1 MRSIQEAPQSNRGGP
16 GRVRRRCVVADPG
29 CGDREFATSSDV
41 ADGRSSLPQDGR
53 SGGLCARGLD
63 ESRSGERS
71 HSDQRPTPS
80 DTPRHLDLLLS
91 AFLEV
96 VRAPSS
102 LSFTEGQPA
111 PDRVPK
117 CTSVAVYE
125 LNATTQALRNRTRRT
140 RIHVERYTGPHGAVF
155 ALRTRMKDVPPRQ
168 LAFVRLPSAFLACRC
183 FNLLVLRSHRPRKC

>member
-1 MRSIQEAPQSNRGGP
+1 VDLDGFA
-16 GRVRRRCVVADPG
+16 VVASSPTRG
-29 CGDREFATSSDV
+29 VGIASSRRLATSPTAGPRSHRT
-41 ADGRSSLPQDGR
+41 ADPEV
-53 SGGLCARGLD
+53 CAREVSTRVGQVSGLTVTNVQLLATHA
-63 ESRSGERS
+63 SSPATR
-71 HSDQRPTPS
+71 
-80 DTPRHLDLLLS
+80 LLS

-125 LNATTQALRNRTRRT
+125 LNATTQALRNHTRRT
-140 RIHVERYTGPHGAVF
+140 RIHVERYWPARCLGAVF

>member
-71 HSDQRPTPS
+71 HSATNVQLSRAT
-80 DTPRHLDLLLS
+80 HLVTTALYEKDS
-91 AFLEV
+91 SPPPLEH
-96 VRAPSS
+96 REGS
-102 LSFTEGQPA
+102 L
-111 PDRVPK
+111 
-117 CTSVAVYE
+117 
-125 LNATTQALRNRTRRT
+125 
-140 RIHVERYTGPHGAVF
+140 
-155 ALRTRMKDVPPRQ
+155 
-168 LAFVRLPSAFLACRC
+168 
-183 FNLLVLRSHRPRKC
+183 

>member
-71 HSDQRPTPS
+71 HSDQRPTLSS
-80 DTPRHLDLLLS
+80 DTGTSSDLLLS
-91 AFLEV
+91 GVPEV

-140 RIHVERYTGPHGAVF
+140 RIHVERYWPARCG
-155 ALRTRMKDVPPRQ
+155 LRTSDTYERCSSSPARLRPPSFRLLGVPLLQPPGPA
-168 LAFVRLPSAFLACRC
+168 LSPS
-183 FNLLVLRSHRPRKC
+183 

>member
-1 MRSIQEAPQSNRGGP
+1 VDLDGFA
-16 GRVRRRCVVADPG
+16 VVASSPTRG
-29 CGDREFATSSDV
+29 VGIASSRRLATSPTAGPRSHRT
-41 ADGRSSLPQDGR
+41 ADPEV
-53 SGGLCARGLD
+53 CAREVSTRVGQVSGLTVTNV
-63 ESRSGERS
+63 
-71 HSDQRPTPS
+71 QLLAT
-80 DTPRHLDLLLS
+80 HLVVAPATQYSELS

-140 RIHVERYTGPHGAVF
+140 RIHVERYWPARCG
-155 ALRTRMKDVPPRQ
+155 LRTSDTYERCSSSPARLRPPSFRLLGVPLLQPPGPA
-168 LAFVRLPSAFLACRC
+168 LSPS
-183 FNLLVLRSHRPRKC
+183 

>member
-80 DTPRHLDLLLS
+80 DTRRHLGLGYSELS

-140 RIHVERYTGPHGAVF
+140 RIHVERYWPARCG
-155 ALRTRMKDVPPRQ
+155 LRTSDTYERCSSSPARLRPPSFRLLGVPLLQPPGPA
-168 LAFVRLPSAFLACRC
+168 LSPS
-183 FNLLVLRSHRPRKC
+183 

>member
-16 GRVRRRCVVADPG
+16 GRVRRRCVFADPG

-80 DTPRHLDLLLS
+80 DTPSSPAATLNSRRSS
-91 AFLEV
+91 AG
-96 VRAPSS
+96 RTSS
-102 LSFTEGQPA
+102 
-111 PDRVPK
+111 V
-117 CTSVAVYE
+117 
-125 LNATTQALRNRTRRT
+125 
-140 RIHVERYTGPHGAVF
+140 
-155 ALRTRMKDVPPRQ
+155 
-168 LAFVRLPSAFLACRC
+168 
-183 FNLLVLRSHRPRKC
+183 

>member
-1 MRSIQEAPQSNRGGP
+1 VDLDGFA
-16 GRVRRRCVVADPG
+16 VVASSPTRG
-29 CGDREFATSSDV
+29 VGIASSRRLATSPTAGPRSHRT
-41 ADGRSSLPQDGR
+41 ADPEV
-53 SGGLCARGLD
+53 CAREVSTRVGQVSGLTVTNV
-63 ESRSGERS
+63 
-71 HSDQRPTPS
+71 QLLATY
-80 DTPRHLDLLLS
+80 TPRHLLLS

-140 RIHVERYTGPHGAVF
+140 RIHVERYWPARCG
-155 ALRTRMKDVPPRQ
+155 LRTSDTYERCSSSPARLRPPSFRLLGVPLLQPPGPA
-168 LAFVRLPSAFLACRC
+168 LSPS
-183 FNLLVLRSHRPRKC
+183 

>member
-80 DTPRHLDLLLS
+80 DTPPSPGPLLVLS

-125 LNATTQALRNRTRRT
+125 LNATTQA
-140 RIHVERYTGPHGAVF
+140 
-155 ALRTRMKDVPPRQ
+155 
-168 LAFVRLPSAFLACRC
+168 
-183 FNLLVLRSHRPRKC
+183 